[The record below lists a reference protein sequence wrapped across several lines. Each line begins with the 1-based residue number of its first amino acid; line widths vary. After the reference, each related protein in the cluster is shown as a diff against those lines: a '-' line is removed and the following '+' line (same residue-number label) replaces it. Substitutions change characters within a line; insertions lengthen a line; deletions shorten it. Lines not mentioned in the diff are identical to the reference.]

1 MTTIDAYI
9 VKSSITVNE
18 REGEQL
24 NDMMNAL
31 EDRTWYL
38 SYH

>member
-18 REGEQL
+18 SEGGQL